1 MNLRSIVNLANVGS
15 CAALLAGC
23 ASYYQV
29 RDPSTGQTYYTSD
42 LDTPGSGG
50 TVRFKDDRTQ
60 RQVTLQNS
68 EVRQVSREEYDRGL
82 NTPPHPTVITPPAPS
97 TVIIK

>member
-1 MNLRSIVNLANVGS
+1 MNLRSIVNLAIVGS

-42 LDTPGSGG
+42 VDTPGGGG
-50 TVRFKDDRTQ
+50 TVRFKDDRTN
-60 RQVTLQNS
+60 RNVTLQNS
-68 EVRQVSREEYDRGL
+68 EVRTISRDEYQRGL
-82 NTPPHPTVITPPAPS
+82 NTSPSSTIVTPPGSS
-97 TVIIK
+97 TVIVR

>member
-1 MNLRSIVNLANVGS
+1 MNLRSIVNFAIAGS

-29 RDPSTGQTYYTSD
+29 RDPGTGQTYYTSNV
-42 LDTPGSGG
+42 DTPGSAG

-60 RQVTLQNS
+60 RQITLQNS

-82 NTPPHPTVITPPAPS
+82 NTPPQSTVITPAPS